1 MTRTRLLAA
10 ALAVP
15 VVLGTLNMPRL
26 RAQAQSATPEDRA
39 AFDVASVKPN
49 KSNEPR
55 VGIRGLP
62 GGQFVATNVTVQLLI
77 QNAYR
82 VQGFQIA
89 GAPNW
94 VASDRFDIVAKAPAG
109 QAPGQAPLMLQS
121 LLADRFKLSVRRET
135 RELPVYALVMAR
147 SEGRL
152 GPQLHKSETDCAGPP
167 PAGQAR
173 GNGPPPAGPPQP
185 GQAPPPCSTFFGL
198 GRLTARG
205 VTMAQLATNLSGRV
219 SRVVVDR
226 TGLSGAFDI
235 DLQWTPDPSEGAGPL
250 GPVPPQLGD
259 AGPRPLP
266 TDGPS
271 IFTAVQEQLGVKL
284 DSQKGPVEVL
294 VIDHVEYPT
303 ED

>member
-10 ALAVP
+10 AVAVP
-15 VVLGTLNMPRL
+15 VLLGTLNMPRL
-26 RAQAQSATPEDRA
+26 RAQAQSAASEDRP

-55 VGIRGLP
+55 VGIRGGF

-82 VQGFQIA
+82 VQGFQIV
-89 GAPNW
+89 GGPNW
-94 VASDRFDIVAKAPAG
+94 LASDRFDIVAKAAG

-121 LLADRFKLSVRRET
+121 LLADRFKLVVRRET
-135 RELPVYALVMAR
+135 SELPVYALVMAR
-147 SEGRL
+147 SDGRL
-152 GPQLHKSETDCAGPP
+152 GPQLHKSETDCTARPP
-167 PAGQAR
+167 DGQAR
-173 GNGPPPAGPPQP
+173 GTGPPPAGPPQP
-185 GQAPPPCSTFFGL
+185 GQPPPPCSTFFGL

-250 GPVPPQLGD
+250 GPLPPQLGD
-259 AGPRPLP
+259 AGARPLP

-294 VIDHVEYPT
+294 VIDHVEHPT